1 MSGIFTTKSLA
12 AGYLTNTLQ
21 TLYQAP
27 LANTGYVKSLII
39 TSNNANP
46 QQITLY
52 KSISGNLYP
61 WTQFTLNGGEFA
73 DVLETDSLALSAND
87 SIQGTTNLISVSA
100 VAYTI
105 HGVEE
110 R

>member
-12 AGYLTNTLQ
+12 AGYLNNTIQ

-27 LANTGYVKSLII
+27 SGNTGYVKSIII

-52 KSISGNLYP
+52 KNISGNLYP
-61 WTQFTLNGGEFA
+61 WTQFTLNGNEFA
-73 DVLETDSLALSAND
+73 DVLEMDSLALSAND
-87 SIQGTTNLISVSA
+87 SIQGSTNLISVSA